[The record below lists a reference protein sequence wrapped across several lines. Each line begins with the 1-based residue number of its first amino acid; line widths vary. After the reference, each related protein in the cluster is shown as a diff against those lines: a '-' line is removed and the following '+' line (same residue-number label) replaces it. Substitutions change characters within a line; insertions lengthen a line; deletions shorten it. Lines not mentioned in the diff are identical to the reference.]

1 MSKDRRRKILRCRA
15 NAISV
20 QVFPFFLDLLSNV
33 PLLRLSAK
41 ISATRSLIDQLFS
54 NLPLNIIHHP
64 PRVSFN
70 TSLPIQLD
78 VTSVWNDVQSGL
90 SDNSKVFDC
99 KIIFSHAILDRSQPF
114 LIRTSGKY
122 HSQAG
127 STNAIRKS
135 VCFDNFNIGQA
146 YMER

>member
-1 MSKDRRRKILRCRA
+1 ML
-15 NAISV
+15 
-20 QVFPFFLDLLSNV
+20 Q
-33 PLLRLSAK
+33 
-41 ISATRSLIDQLFS
+41 
-54 NLPLNIIHHP
+54 
-64 PRVSFN
+64 
-70 TSLPIQLD
+70 
-78 VTSVWNDVQSGL
+78 VWNDVQSGL

-127 STNAIRKS
+127 TTNPIHKS

-146 YMER
+146 YGTLIHICILWQNGPRLFHWLPHILGIYMSGVTDPGIIQLLRNDLLCCVHLVFVLCGR

>member
-1 MSKDRRRKILRCRA
+1 ML
-15 NAISV
+15 
-20 QVFPFFLDLLSNV
+20 Q
-33 PLLRLSAK
+33 
-41 ISATRSLIDQLFS
+41 
-54 NLPLNIIHHP
+54 
-64 PRVSFN
+64 
-70 TSLPIQLD
+70 
-78 VTSVWNDVQSGL
+78 VWNDVQSGL

-127 STNAIRKS
+127 STNAIHKF

-146 YMER
+146 YMERWSIFTFSDKIVHVFFTGYHIY